1 MCKIIRTNFRF
12 LLTKVLLSAILEK
25 EQRFVLERV
34 REEMFKKYR
43 VESKTRFILFI
54 ISMILIIF
62 GMVSFVLK
70 PEYVS
75 GSTEQIYETVIVKT
89 GDTLWDIASKYVDA
103 KTDIRMFIYDISLVN
118 EIQNGQLIPG
128 QEILIPMF

>member
-12 LLTKVLLSAILEK
+12 LLTKVYLSAILEK
-25 EQRFVLERV
+25 EQRFVLEKV

-62 GMVSFVLK
+62 GMVNFVLR

-75 GSTEQIYETVIVKT
+75 GSTEPIYETVIVKT

-103 KTDIRMFIYDISLVN
+103 KTDIRMFIYDISVVN

>member
-1 MCKIIRTNFRF
+1 M
-12 LLTKVLLSAILEK
+12 TKVFLSVILEK
-25 EQRFVLERV
+25 EQKFVLEKV

-62 GMVSFVLK
+62 GMVSFVLR

-103 KTDIRMFIYDISLVN
+103 KTDIRMFIYDISVLN

>member
-1 MCKIIRTNFRF
+1 MDSAQS
-12 LLTKVLLSAILEK
+12 LLIDHEFVDLGLSEKCLLISQEVFESAESCEILTQSETL
-25 EQRFVLERV
+25 V
-34 REEMFKKYR
+34 
-43 VESKTRFILFI
+43 FI

-75 GSTEQIYETVIVKT
+75 GSTEPIYETVIVKT

-103 KTDIRMFIYDISLVN
+103 KTDIRMFIYDISVLN